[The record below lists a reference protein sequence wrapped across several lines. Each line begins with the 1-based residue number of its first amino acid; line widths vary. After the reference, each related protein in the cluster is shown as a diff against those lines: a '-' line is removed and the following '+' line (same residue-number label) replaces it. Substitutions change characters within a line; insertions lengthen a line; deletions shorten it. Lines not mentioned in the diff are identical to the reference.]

1 MTGMRA
7 RRVDVHNH
15 VLPRELLEAIRSRPR
30 DYRMRVEERAG
41 AEVLVRD
48 DGHWTPIY
56 AEFHD
61 PGAKIESLDRRGLDV
76 AVISVTP
83 VVFFYWLD
91 AEAGRAAARLA
102 NDGIARMVEAH
113 PARLRGM
120 ATLPMQDPQA
130 AVAELERVV
139 REHGFRAVE
148 LGCRVRGELLS
159 EPRYRAVLARAQ
171 ALGVFVFVHPYI
183 AGGLPP
189 ELGCYYLG
197 NLAGL
202 PYDTALLAAHLM
214 FGGALDELPDLAL
227 VLAHGGGHLPYQIGR
242 LEHGY
247 RVRAEARARASR
259 SPAALLGH
267 FHFDS
272 LTHDSAALAFLLAK
286 VGAGRLVI
294 GTDAPFDMGEENP
307 LARIA
312 SLEGLS
318 EQERERIYGW
328 NALELLGEA

>member
-1 MTGMRA
+1 MKRA

-15 VLPRELLEAIRSRPR
+15 VLPRELLEAIRARPR
-30 DYRMRVEERAG
+30 DFGVRVEERRG
-41 AEVLVRD
+41 VETLVRD
-48 DGHWTPIY
+48 DGHSTPIY

-61 PGAKIESLDRRGLDV
+61 PDAKIESLDRRGLDL

-83 VVFFYWLD
+83 VVFFYWLE
-91 AEAGRAAARLA
+91 AEAGRTAARLA
-102 NDGIARMVEAH
+102 NDGIARMVAAH
-113 PARLRGM
+113 PTRLRGM
-120 ATLPMQDPQA
+120 ATLPMQNAEA
-130 AVAELERVV
+130 ALAELERAV
-139 REHGFRAVE
+139 RELGFRAVE

-159 EPRYRAVLARAQ
+159 EPRFRPVLARAQ
-171 ALGVFVFVHPYI
+171 ELGVFVFAHPYL

-189 ELGCYYLG
+189 DLGCYYLG

-202 PYDTALLAAHLM
+202 PFDTALLAAHLM
-214 FGGALDELPDLAL
+214 FGGALEQLPELAF

-247 RVRAEARARASR
+247 RVRAETRARTAR
-259 SPAALLGH
+259 SPAALLTR

-272 LTHDSAALAFLLAK
+272 LTHDSAALAFLVAK
-286 VGAGRLVI
+286 AGAARVVI
-294 GTDAPFDMGEENP
+294 GTDAPFDMGEEDP

-312 SLEGLS
+312 SLEGLN
-318 EQERERIYGW
+318 ETDRERIYGW